1 MPKQEIEF
9 VIKPDGTVEERVTGV
24 SGPDC
29 EKVTEAIERA
39 LGDVT
44 KRDRTSDYYDE
55 SQSSGQS
62 VSTGS

>member
-44 KRDRTSDYYDE
+44 KREHTSDYYDE
-55 SQSSGQS
+55 SQSSGQT